1 MNDHEKYLEK
11 LKTHRRHLHQ
21 IPEIDRDLPRD
32 KSISSFCSVEQL
44 DCELTFLCGSGIC
57 AWFDR
62 GAADTFAFRS
72 DMDGLPVTEANT
84 CDYVSTHPGAR
95 SHARCSAT
103 DTWPCCSAS
112 ANTSTR

>member
-1 MNDHEKYLEK
+1 MNDNEKYLEK

-21 IPEIDRDLPRD
+21 IPEIDRDLPET
-32 KSISSFCSVEQL
+32 KAYLLSVLEQL

-72 DMDGLPVTEANT
+72 DMDGLPAAT
-84 CDYVSTHPGAR
+84 
-95 SHARCSAT
+95 T

>member
-1 MNDHEKYLEK
+1 MNDNEKYLEK

-21 IPEIDRDLPRD
+21 SPEIDRDLPET
-32 KSISSFCSVEQL
+32 KEYLLSVLEQL

-72 DMDGLPVTEANT
+72 DMDGLPVT
-84 CDYVSTHPGAR
+84 CPPIP
-95 SHARCSAT
+95 ARCTPAATT